1 MIAQDDRLLAY
12 LRRLAAIDW
21 GEPSGF
27 AGRTCFQAIPPLE
40 LERRGEAGGV
50 FRASW
55 IRYALE
61 LLRQRKDCQD
71 FAMVGLLRLWQRY
84 PQSRLLDAELRQEIS
99 AALLDAKYAM
109 HDPGADS
116 CCWHTENHQV
126 QYAASE
132 LLVGQLFPDAVFTV
146 SGQSGRW
153 HRKRAAGRLRPWL
166 EWRRRFGFSEW
177 NSSCY
182 YDEDAAAMLNLA
194 DYAEDKELRRQA
206 RAVFE
211 QLCMHVACNSWRG
224 LTGASQG
231 RTYLA
236 EQIEPDE
243 TPMAILAQV
252 CWGDGAVP
260 ARLGLAGVVLAAS
273 GVRIPEAVI
282 AAARDLRDE
291 GSEHRERHG
300 LDAEDGA
307 ANGVDPA
314 NVGNLPF
321 FLGAG
326 QEHHH
331 LVVEARHA
339 YHLGRERWPGFFS
352 DRTYY
357 QRCREQGLSFDPWE
371 LPHALGRAD
380 LYTFRTRDYM
390 LGCVQDYHPG
400 APGYQQFIWCA
411 TLGRRAVVFTTNPAP
426 ADIPYGRPGP
436 WVGNGVLPKVVQ
448 HRNVLIA
455 LHRVRPCPILGDA
468 PWFREDRVHAWF
480 PRGAFDEVVE
490 RAGWCC
496 ARKDGGYIG
505 LRPLAQAAWLP
516 PDAGMC
522 ARLGSDQP
530 YEWNVA
536 GTDVAWICEL
546 GSAHSHGSFAA
557 FVERLAAARVDGDI
571 EHVRFDSP
579 SLGLVETGWRR
590 GLSVAGLPIPL
601 RSDA

>member
-1 MIAQDDRLLAY
+1 MTDRLLAY
-12 LRRLAAIDW
+12 VRRLAATDW

-40 LERRGEAGGV
+40 LERRGEDGGV
-50 FRASW
+50 FRAAW
-55 IRYALE
+55 IRHSLE

-71 FAMVGLLRLWQRY
+71 FAMVGLLRLLLRY
-84 PQSRLLDAELRQEIS
+84 PQSQLLDATLRQEIG
-99 AALLDAKYAM
+99 AALLGAKYAE

-146 SGQSGRW
+146 SGRTGAW
-153 HRKRAAGRLRPWL
+153 HRQRAAQRLQQWL
-166 EWRRRFGFSEW
+166 GWRRRFGFSEW

-182 YDEDAAAMLNLA
+182 YDEDAAALLNVA
-194 DYAEDKELRRQA
+194 DFAADDRLRREAQ
-206 RAVFE
+206 AVFE
-211 QLCMHVACNSWRG
+211 RLCLHVAHGSWRG
-224 LTGASQG
+224 ITGGSQG

-236 EQIEPDE
+236 EQIEPDQ
-243 TPMAILAQV
+243 TPMAILAQLG
-252 CWGDGAVP
+252 WGGGEVPHRLALGAV
-260 ARLGLAGVVLAAS
+260 ALSTS
-273 GVRIPEAVI
+273 GVRVPD
-282 AAARDLRDE
+282 AAISAGRDLDDD
-291 GSEHRERHG
+291 GAEHRERHG
-300 LDAEDGA
+300 LDADEGA

-314 NVGNLPF
+314 DPANLPF
-321 FLGAG
+321 WLGAG

-339 YHLGRERWPGFFS
+339 WHQGREKWPGFFA
-352 DRTYY
+352 DRAYY
-357 QRCREQGLSFDPWE
+357 QRCREQGADFDPWQ
-371 LPHALGRAD
+371 LPHGLGRAE
-380 LYTFRTRDYM
+380 LCTFRTRDYM
-390 LGCVQDYHPG
+390 LGCALDYHPG
-400 APGYQQFIWCA
+400 APGYQQFLWCA

-426 ADIPYGRPGP
+426 ADVPYGRPGP

-468 PWFREDRVHAWF
+468 PWFRQDRVHAWF

-505 LRPLAQAAWLP
+505 LRPLAAADWLP
-516 PDAGMC
+516 PQPDLC
-522 ARLGSDQP
+522 ARIGSDQP

-536 GTDVAWICEL
+536 GTDVAWICEM
-546 GSAHSHGSFAA
+546 GSAQSHGPFAS
-557 FVERLAAARVDGDI
+557 FVERLAAARVAGDVDQVI
-571 EHVRFDSP
+571 FDSP

-590 GLSVAGLPIPL
+590 GLSVAGRSIPL
-601 RSDA
+601 RSTP